1 MLLEILI
8 PTFNREEFLIKN
20 LDLLNSQISKLPNPT
35 QVAIII
41 SDNCSS
47 DNTVKAVQEYIAN
60 SSLKIHLLQ
69 QDYNRG
75 LEVNAVNALSAAT
88 APWVMFLGDDD
99 YLPDEYLKF
108 IIEQISTRRD
118 LGCIVPGS
126 SRLYSDGTIRIIHGD
141 EGKLTYLKP
150 GFKSVLKISY
160 FGHQLSG
167 LTFLKD
173 ETMIEKY
180 TASKY
185 RNIQLFIYFI
195 AFNIDNKSS
204 IYAEKY
210 KVLVSHFNH
219 RHWNFDESGLLIDN
233 YLNYLLLYEN
243 NIIKRIISCVVFTD
257 KQKWRLRIGSIKK
270 SLRSLNNILHSNK
283 LPISLKA
290 TLVVYYIYASSY
302 SLLQRALR

>member
-8 PTFNREEFLIKN
+8 PTFNREKFLIKN

-35 QVAIII
+35 QVGVII

-47 DNTVKAVQEYIAN
+47 DDTVKVVQEYIAK
-60 SSLKIHLLQ
+60 SSLKIRLLQ
-69 QDYNRG
+69 QDCNRG
-75 LEVNAVNALSAAT
+75 LEINAVNALYAAT

-99 YLPDEYLKF
+99 YLPDEYLEF
-108 IIEQISTRRD
+108 IIEQVSTRRD
-118 LGCIVPGS
+118 LGCIIPGS
-126 SRLYSDGTIRIIHGD
+126 SRLYSNGDIKIAHGD
-141 EGKLTYLKP
+141 KDKLTYLKP

-167 LTFLKD
+167 LTFLRD

-180 TASKY
+180 TTSKY

-195 AFNIDNKSS
+195 AFNINIKSS

-210 KVLVSHFNH
+210 KILVSHFNH

-233 YLNYLLLYEN
+233 YLNYLLLYQK
-243 NIIKRIISCVVFTD
+243 NIFKGILACIVFTD

-270 SLRSLNNILHSNK
+270 SFRSLNNILHSNRI
-283 LPISLKA
+283 PISLKGA
-290 TLVVYYIYASSY
+290 LVAYFIYASSY
-302 SLLQRALR
+302 SLFQRILR